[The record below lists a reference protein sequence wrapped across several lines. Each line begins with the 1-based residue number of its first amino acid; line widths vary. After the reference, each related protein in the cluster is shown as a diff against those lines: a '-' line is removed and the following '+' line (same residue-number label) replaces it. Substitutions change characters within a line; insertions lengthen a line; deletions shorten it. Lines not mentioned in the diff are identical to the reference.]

1 MIKRK
6 TGLDIQYVPYKGT
19 SALQSAV
26 TAAMTAPETRDKL
39 GAMGV
44 EAQSGAGEELR
55 TLLRRETTVWTQVIK
70 DSGITV
76 Q

>member
-1 MIKRK
+1 VLA
-6 TGLDIQYVPYKGT
+6 TLH
-19 SALQSAV
+19 SAV
-26 TAAMTAPETRDKL
+26 AAAMAAPETRDKL
-39 GAMGV
+39 SAMGV

-55 TLLRRETTVWTQVIK
+55 ALLRRETTVWTQVIK